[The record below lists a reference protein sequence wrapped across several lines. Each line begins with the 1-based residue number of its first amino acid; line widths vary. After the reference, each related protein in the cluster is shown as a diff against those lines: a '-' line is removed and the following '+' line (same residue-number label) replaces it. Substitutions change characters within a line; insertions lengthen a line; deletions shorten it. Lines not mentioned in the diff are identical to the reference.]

1 MTARHPRRKT
11 TAARFAMLPVKVL
24 EHVAVTT
31 LSHATFR
38 IMALLAAQYHGGKN
52 GALGITSSQAAE
64 NGIGSDNTVYKALR
78 TLEERGLIEQ
88 TYPASRVP
96 PRPTMYALTWVSV
109 DDTSWSQSTRLPSH
123 TYRNWHPPR
132 KSKFGVFKGSPND
145 AQQN

>member
-11 TAARFAMLPVKVL
+11 TAARFAKLPVKVL

-38 IMALLAAQYHGGKN
+38 IMALLTAQYHGHNN
-52 GALGITSSQAAE
+52 GALGITRSQAAE
-64 NGIGSDNTVYKALR
+64 NGIGSDHTVYDALR
-78 TLEERGLIEQ
+78 MLEEHGLIAE

-109 DDTSWSQSTRLPSH
+109 DDTSWSRSTRIPAH
-123 TYRNWHPPR
+123 TYRDWKPSR
-132 KSKFGVFKGSPND
+132 KPKLRVVKSSLKDVR
-145 AQQN
+145 QN